1 MAVELYKHVGDDG
14 LGTMSFDDFEVACS

>member
-14 LGTMSFDDFEVACS
+14 LGAMSFDDFEVACS